1 MNESRGTCPNKW
13 RPATE
18 SLVALSLLWVFGTTN
33 LPGQEMRA
41 GFALGAAVPA
51 GDFRETR
58 GTGPVA
64 QLFVLFGGADRR
76 IRLRVEAEGVRL
88 PGHTP
93 ASSSTSTG
101 GDLYILS
108 GIGSL
113 IMGPR
118 STPVRPYF
126 LLGAGPQLVSVPK
139 QVNPYGS
146 VTGIRAG
153 FGVEGRLRSWTI
165 RGEIAGDAVLSDFG
179 TGRDFGFGGYFP
191 LTLAI
196 QF

>member
-1 MNESRGTCPNKW
+1 MDESSGTCPDK
-13 RPATE
+13 RRQASK
-18 SLVALSLLWVFGTTN
+18 SLVALILFSVFGTTN
-33 LPGQEMRA
+33 LPGQEMHA
-41 GFALGAAVPA
+41 GFGLGAAVPA
-51 GDFRETR
+51 GDYRETR
-58 GTGPVA
+58 GIGPVA
-64 QLFVLFGGADRR
+64 QLFVLFGRADRR
-76 IRLRVEAEGVRL
+76 VRVRVEAEGVWL

-93 ASSSTSTG
+93 ASDATSKA

-108 GIGSL
+108 GIASL

-139 QVNPYGS
+139 HTNRYGS
-146 VTGIRAG
+146 VPGVRAG
-153 FGVEGRLRSWTI
+153 LGVEGRLRRQTI
-165 RGEIAGDAVLSDFG
+165 RAEIAGHAVLSDFG
-179 TGRDFGFGGYFP
+179 TGRDFGLGAYFP

>member
-1 MNESRGTCPNKW
+1 MNESRGTCSYK
-13 RPATE
+13 RRQATK
-18 SLVALSLLWVFGTTN
+18 SLVTLILFCACRTTN
-33 LPGQEMRA
+33 LPSQEMHA

-51 GDFRETR
+51 GDYGETR
-58 GTGPVA
+58 GIGPVA
-64 QLFVLFGGADRR
+64 QLFVLFGRADRR
-76 IRLRVEAEGVRL
+76 VRVRVEAEGVWL

-93 ASSSTSTG
+93 ASYSTSKA

-108 GIGSL
+108 GIASL

-139 QVNPYGS
+139 HTNPYGS
-146 VTGIRAG
+146 VTGVRAG
-153 FGVEGRLRSWTI
+153 FGVEGRLRSRSI
-165 RGEIAGDAVLSDFG
+165 RAEMAGHAVLSDFG
-179 TGRDFGFGGYFP
+179 TGRDFGLGGYYP

>member
-1 MNESRGTCPNKW
+1 MCANKW
-13 RPATE
+13 RPATQ
-18 SLVALSLLWVFGTTN
+18 SLVALNLLWVFGTTN
-33 LPGQEMRA
+33 LLAQEMHA

-64 QLFVLFGGADRR
+64 QLFVLLGGADRR
-76 IRLRVEAEGVRL
+76 IRFRVEAEGVWL

-93 ASSSTSTG
+93 ASFSTSTG

-139 QVNPYGS
+139 HPNPGF
-146 VTGIRAG
+146 VPGIRAG

-165 RGEIAGDAVLSDFG
+165 RAEIAGDAVLSDFG
-179 TGRDFGFGGYFP
+179 TGRDFGLGAYFP